1 MLLVYKTIS
10 KFLQFVLNMLFVIQI
25 TLMILVFLT
34 STYWF
39 LDLIGSNAFNF
50 AAPLANS
57 IIDLIR
63 IFYHEDIE
71 VGGVYVDGSLL
82 LFDIIALV
90 LVFSITK
97 FKYYLIR
104 AMESSDA
111 SVKNC
116 KLKIEEEFNKQLQ
129 TSNEERIKKA
139 KNAAILVKF
148 AAKNSYVDNVWGGN
162 KEEGV
167 KEKEDEA
174 FKIFYAAI
182 KNISG
187 CKFAKTGDMLLI
199 LLEDFSKIDNLLNFI
214 YHSVNRIKL
223 NMKKKHWKLNCYMSI
238 DVYDNKIDFK
248 SEIYPLMEKLVALK
262 HPNEALC
269 MGNFNLRYNLLD
281 NRLFTFVSKGPY
293 DGFENCN
300 VYALVK
306 KI

>member
-1 MLLVYKTIS
+1 MLIFYKTIS
-10 KFLQFVLNMLFVIQI
+10 KFLQFILNALFVIQI
-25 TLMILVFLT
+25 ALMILIFLT
-34 STYWF
+34 SSYWF
-39 LDLIGSNAFNF
+39 LDLIGSNAFEF

-57 IIDLIR
+57 IIDIMR

-71 VGGVYVDGSLL
+71 VGGVFVDGSLL

-90 LVFSITK
+90 LVFCITK

-104 AMESSDA
+104 AMENTDV

-116 KLKIEEEFNKQLQ
+116 KLKLEEEFNKQLQ
-129 TSNEERIKKA
+129 RNNEERIRKA

-174 FKIFYAAI
+174 FKIFYAAL
-182 KNISG
+182 KNITG
-187 CKFAKTGDMLLI
+187 CKFAKTEDMLLI

-223 NMKKKHWKLNCYMSI
+223 NMKKKHWNLNCYMSI
-238 DVYDNKIDFK
+238 DVYDNKTDFK
-248 SEIYPLMEKLVALK
+248 SEIYPLMEKLIALK